1 MACPE
6 LGDFTLSHAPRS
18 ELGLRLARCCVYGPS
33 RREPRTIPALDLA
46 IEAGMTS
53 WGIGGLPC
61 NVIPDAAQQRS
72 GIHEHRCLRIMAKT
86 VVVESG

>member
-1 MACPE
+1 LACPE
-6 LGDFTLSHAPRS
+6 LGDFILSHAPRS

-46 IEAGMTS
+46 VEAGMTS

-61 NVIPDAAQQRS
+61 VIPDAAQQRS
-72 GIHEHRCLRIMAKT
+72 GIHEHRCRRILADT
-86 VVVESG
+86 VVMESG